1 MTKHLFYIFLVITLS
16 ISNAYSQRYHNSNIV
31 LTNGDTI
38 NKVDKNK
45 MYDGFH
51 IITDN
56 NKNIAS
62 DSNHYYTGFFKSGVP
77 SGKWIEHNIDGS
89 FSSGEFEVSYQT
101 FYDDSLKSNV
111 TLKQGIG
118 AKKGV
123 WNYYGKDSILTN
135 KILYELTKSKKTTV
149 WKESVELDSGKY
161 QIISLGR
168 NKQNRWCGKLSTRLE
183 EKYSKNGNLVYRQKD
198 GLFRSKTIEYRPNG
212 IIKSLYKYSN
222 ITDREV
228 EIKYSGKGT
237 KYKKTVVRYWHTEIQ
252 GCPKFN

>member
-1 MTKHLFYIFLVITLS
+1 MKHLFYIFFLLILS

-31 LTNGDTI
+31 LTNGDII

-45 MYDGFH
+45 MYNGFH

-62 DSNHYYTGFFKSGVP
+62 DSNHYYAGYFKNGVP
-77 SGKWIEHNIDGS
+77 YGKWIEHNTDSS
-89 FSSGEFEVSYQT
+89 FSTGEFEVSYET

-111 TLKQGIG
+111 TIEQGIG

-123 WNYYGKDSILTN
+123 WSYYGKDSVLTN
-135 KILYELTKSKKTTV
+135 KILYEVIKSKKATV

-161 QIISLGR
+161 QISSLEK
-168 NKQNRWCGKLSTRLE
+168 NKQNKWCSKFNTRLE
-183 EKYSKNGNLVYRQKD
+183 KKYSKNGTLIYIQKD
-198 GLFRSKTIEYRPNG
+198 GFLKNKTIEYRSNG
-212 IIKSLYKYSN
+212 IIKSMYKYSN
-222 ITDREV
+222 LTDREV
-228 EIKYSGKGT
+228 EIRYSRKGE
-237 KYKKTVVRYWHTEIQ
+237 KYKKTVTKHWNNEIE

>member
-1 MTKHLFYIFLVITLS
+1 MKYLFYTLILTIIS
-16 ISNAYSQRYHNSNIV
+16 ICNAYSQRYHNSNVV

-38 NKVDKNK
+38 NKVNSNK

-56 NKNIAS
+56 NKNAAS
-62 DSNHYYTGFFKSGVP
+62 DSNHYYAGFFKNGVP
-77 SGKWIEHNIDGS
+77 YGKWIEHNIDGS
-89 FSSGEFEVSYQT
+89 FSSGEYEVSCET

-123 WNYYGKDSILTN
+123 WSYYGNDSVLTN
-135 KILYELTKSKKTTV
+135 KILHDVTTTKKITV
-149 WKESVELDSGKY
+149 YKESIELDSGNY
-161 QIISLGR
+161 QIIKFEKI
-168 NKQNRWCGKLSTRLE
+168 KQNKWCSKLNTRLE
-183 EKYSKNGNLVYRQKD
+183 EKYSKNGTLIYRQRD
-198 GLFRSKTIEYRPNG
+198 DLFRNKTIEYRSNG

-228 EIKYSGKGT
+228 EIKYNRKGKKHKKIVI
-237 KYKKTVVRYWHTEIQ
+237 KYWNSNIE